1 MRSPDQPG
9 RNGSPTM
16 PFDLKRSGSHPHINM
31 EQPLSSA
38 DDEAKMASA
47 VEKKR
52 SKLNYHRASTA
63 CSKQRTPHSP
73 ILSFPSPSVWAVG
86 RNARLLFLVQLVL
99 TESFEIACCRRRKIR
114 CEAGSPGQSKCKTCE
129 KLNKDCK
136 YQSVSNQGPPD
147 SRHASMSRASA
158 GHRLASASASSSPA
172 ITSGH
177 PVEIHPTQHHG
188 HMTMPPIQH
197 MALADPPD
205 LKSKSTLVS
214 HSPASWAASSLA
226 K

>member
-9 RNGSPTM
+9 RSGSPTM
-16 PFDLKRSGSHPHINM
+16 PFDLKRSGSHPHIKM
-31 EQPLSSA
+31 DQPTSA
-38 DDEAKMASA
+38 DDEARMANA

-63 CSKQRTPHSP
+63 CSKQEPPPFFLFASP
-73 ILSFPSPSVWAVG
+73 PLSHDKKSPLS
-86 RNARLLFLVQLVL
+86 LLVL
-99 TESFEIACCRRRKIR
+99 LILTNAFNKACCRRRKIR
-114 CEAGSPGQSKCKTCE
+114 CEAGSPGQTKCKTCE

-136 YQSVSNQGPPD
+136 YQSVSTQGPPD

-172 ITSGH
+172 ISSGH
-177 PVEIHPTQHHG
+177 PVEIHTAQQHG

-205 LKSKSTLVS
+205 LKSKLVLIPKS
-214 HSPASWAASSLA
+214 QGHSVEFSC
-226 K
+226 